1 MEVLAII
8 PARSGSKSI
17 KDKNIRIIGGKPLLV
32 YSIEHALE
40 STLINRVIVSTDSKR
55 YADIARRYGAEVP
68 FLRPSVISC
77 DYTTDLEVFE
87 HALYWL
93 LEHENYRPDICVHL
107 RPTYPVRDV
116 RDVDNMLEIMI
127 NNPDIDA
134 VRSIALSPETPFKMW
149 FRNEDGMLRPV
160 VECDLPESYNR
171 PRQLLP
177 VAYLQNASI
186 DVVRATTIT
195 KKASMTGD
203 QIFGYVMDHNWD
215 IDQTEQ
221 LRKAR
226 RKLKAL

>member
-17 KDKNIRIIGGKPLLV
+17 KDKNIRKIGGKPLLV
-32 YSIEHALE
+32 YSIEHALQ
-40 STLINRVIVSTDSKR
+40 SACINRVIVSTDSKR
-55 YADIARRYGAEVP
+55 YAYIARRYGADVP
-68 FLRPSVISC
+68 FIRPPEISG
-77 DYTTDLEVFE
+77 DHATDLEVFE
-87 HALYWL
+87 HALIWL
-93 LEHENYRPDICVHL
+93 LEHENYKPDICVHL

-116 RDVDNMLEIMI
+116 RDIDNMIEIMV
-127 NNPDIDA
+127 NSPEIDS

-149 FRNEDGMLRPV
+149 FRNEDGILRPV
-160 VECDLPESYNR
+160 VECDLPEAYNR
-171 PRQLLP
+171 PRQVLP
-177 VAYLQNASI
+177 VTYLQNASI

-203 QIFGYVMDHNWD
+203 QIFGYVLDHNWD

-226 RKLKAL
+226 RKLNTL